1 MFYLHFS
8 VSLHLITLG
17 ATTLSY
23 LIFLS
28 IHMRGLHNHAKNEN
42 KKSKYLVFIQTI
54 AEFGD
59 MFYVATGL
67 KKIGWTT
74 CELKCHLLFF
84 TD

>member
-8 VSLHLITLG
+8 VSLHLKTLG

-23 LIFLS
+23 FFLS

-54 AEFGD
+54 AEFCD

-67 KKIGWTT
+67 KTIG
-74 CELKCHLLFF
+74 
-84 TD
+84 